1 MKKIDKIDLRKLPVQ
16 DLTDMSYQGKDE
28 WMEKVDTETFAQA
41 INDISSSFC
50 IAKWKQTTLHLQ
62 NGHTHSCHHP
72 RPHVVPVEEV
82 KKNPSA
88 LHNTRFKKQRRKE
101 M

>member
-50 IAKWKQTTLHLQ
+50 LFRIH
-62 NGHTHSCHHP
+62 
-72 RPHVVPVEEV
+72 
-82 KKNPSA
+82 
-88 LHNTRFKKQRRKE
+88 
-101 M
+101 